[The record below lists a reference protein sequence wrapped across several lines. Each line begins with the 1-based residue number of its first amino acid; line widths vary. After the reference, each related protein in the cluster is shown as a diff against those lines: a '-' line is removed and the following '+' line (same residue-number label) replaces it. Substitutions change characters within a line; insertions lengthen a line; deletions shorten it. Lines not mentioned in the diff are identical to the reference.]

1 MRGNLPCGGVARS
14 CASTLPPTTGSS
26 GTFAI
31 RRLMRVFVSLVLLSV
46 ASVASA
52 QPSGVLVIATHEGSP
67 PVPRALLTE
76 LAALR
81 LDGAPL
87 VLGGEAVSLY
97 RDSVSR
103 EPSRLSADAFDEL
116 SRNTRRAIRHVALRE
131 TDEARVLIANLL
143 ASAEAALDMLNRE
156 EEGARAILD
165 ACLSLAR
172 SYLENGSRD
181 QAEDHALACRRLV
194 PDLAPTQTHPPEIHE
209 LLRDVDA
216 RLARMRASIRVES
229 EPSSCPVF
237 VNGRELG
244 VTPFEIRAP
253 QGAYRL
259 QVVCGSQ
266 DSRVHTLLLGSEPA
280 RVRIDVAL
288 DRALRTDQQLAL
300 VYPDADSLSRLAHEH
315 IRVLAADLQLPNAV
329 AITNVEDG
337 WRVDRVSLTG
347 VVEASVW
354 VPVSPTVQGATMAIA
369 ALRERRSLDLTSEA
383 PRERAPWTPVV
394 VESTE
399 PTADSEEPVVDEEEE
414 ASAAGTTPTRL
425 ALGIT
430 ATTVGVAAL
439 GASLAFRFQTR
450 DAAEALKGT
459 TRLTPGYVGLL
470 DDFESSR
477 RRGLAFA
484 GVAGL
489 TLATG
494 IPLLALRRDT
504 TPWWSWV
511 LGASGLAA
519 VTVGVITLLQ
529 DRECLDSD
537 CAERSAPETRGAL
550 WLAGGL
556 PLLVLPFAQLRGR
569 ERAPVHVSFRIE
581 SGLQAQVTGWF

>member
-1 MRGNLPCGGVARS
+1 
-14 CASTLPPTTGSS
+14 
-26 GTFAI
+26 
-31 RRLMRVFVSLVLLSV
+31 MRVLVSLVVLSV
-46 ASVASA
+46 ASVAAA
-52 QPSGVLVIATHEGSP
+52 QPSGVLVVATHEGSP

-116 SRNTRRAIRHVALRE
+116 SQNTRRAIRHVALRE
-131 TDEARVLIANLL
+131 TDEARLLIANLL
-143 ASAEAALDMLNRE
+143 ASAERALDVLNRQE
-156 EEGARAILD
+156 QGARAVLD

-172 SYLENGSRD
+172 SYLESGSRD
-181 QAEDHALACRRLV
+181 QAEEHALACRRLV

-209 LLRDVDA
+209 LLREVDA

-229 EPSSCPVF
+229 TPSSCPVF

-259 QVVCGSQ
+259 QVVCGSEE
-266 DSRVHTLLLGSEPA
+266 SRVHTLLLGSEPA

-288 DRALRTDQQLAL
+288 DRFLRTEQQLAL
-300 VYPDADSLSRLAHEH
+300 VYPDADSLARFAHEH
-315 IRVLAADLQLPNAV
+315 VRVLAADLQLPNAV
-329 AITNVEDG
+329 AITNVEGG

-347 VVEASVW
+347 AVEASVW
-354 VPVSPTVQGATMAIA
+354 VPTSPTVQGSTMAIA
-369 ALRERRSLDLTSEA
+369 ALRERRSLDLTGEA
-383 PRERAPWTPVV
+383 PRERTAWTPAV
-394 VESTE
+394 VES
-399 PTADSEEPVVDEEEE
+399 PEPVAASESDRAVVSEGDVDVSSP
-414 ASAAGTTPTRL
+414 ARTTPTRL
-425 ALGIT
+425 ALGVA
-430 ATTVGVAAL
+430 ATTVGLAAL
-439 GASLAFRFQTR
+439 GAGLAFRVQTR
-450 DAAEALKGT
+450 DAADALTGT

-470 DDFESSR
+470 DDFESAR

-489 TLATG
+489 TLSAG
-494 IPLLALRRDT
+494 IPLLALRRET

-511 LGASGLAA
+511 LGAAGLGAITA
-519 VTVGVITLLQ
+519 GVITLLQ

-569 ERAPVHVSFRIE
+569 EAAPVQVSFRFE
-581 SGLQAQVTGWF
+581 SGLQARLTGAF

>member
-1 MRGNLPCGGVARS
+1 
-14 CASTLPPTTGSS
+14 
-26 GTFAI
+26 
-31 RRLMRVFVSLVLLSV
+31 
-46 ASVASA
+46 
-52 QPSGVLVIATHEGSP
+52 
-67 PVPRALLTE
+67 
-76 LAALR
+76 
-81 LDGAPL
+81 L

-103 EPSRLSADAFDEL
+103 EPSRLSEDAFDEL
-116 SRNTRRAIRHVALRE
+116 SQNTRRAIRHVALRE
-131 TDEARVLIANLL
+131 TDEARLLIANLL
-143 ASAEAALDMLNRE
+143 ASAERALDVLNRQE
-156 EEGARAILD
+156 QGARAVLD

-172 SYLENGSRD
+172 SYLESGSRD
-181 QAEDHALACRRLV
+181 QAEEHALACRRLV
-194 PDLAPTQTHPPEIHE
+194 PDLAPTQTHPPKVHE
-209 LLRDVDA
+209 LLREVDA

-229 EPSSCPVF
+229 TPSSCPVF

-259 QVVCGSQ
+259 QVVCGSEE
-266 DSRVHTLLLGSEPA
+266 SRVHTLLLGSEPA

-288 DRALRTDQQLAL
+288 DRVLRTEQQLAL
-300 VYPDADSLSRLAHEH
+300 VYPNADSLARFAHEH
-315 IRVLAADLQLPNAV
+315 VRVLAADLQLPNAV
-329 AITNVEDG
+329 SITSFEGG
-337 WRVDRVSLTG
+337 WRVDRVSITG

-354 VPVSPTVQGATMAIA
+354 VPTSPTVQGSTMAIA
-369 ALRERRSLDLTSEA
+369 ALRERRSLDLTGEE

-394 VESTE
+394 VESPE
-399 PTADSEEPVVDEEEE
+399 PAAASESDRAIVGEGDVDE
-414 ASAAGTTPTRL
+414 ASRARTTPTRL
-425 ALGIT
+425 ALGVA
-430 ATTVGVAAL
+430 ATTVGLAAL
-439 GASLAFRFQTR
+439 GAGLAFRFQTR
-450 DAAEALKGT
+450 DVADALMGT

-470 DDFESSR
+470 DDFESAR

-489 TLATG
+489 TLSAG
-494 IPLLALRRDT
+494 IPLLALRRET

-511 LGASGLAA
+511 LGAAGLGAI
-519 VTVGVITLLQ
+519 TVGVIALLQ

-569 ERAPVHVSFRIE
+569 EAVPVQVSFRFE
-581 SGLQAQVTGWF
+581 SGLQAQVTGAF